1 MNIADVNDIAGFAR
15 PILTALDATPI
26 CSLSPS
32 CVNSRNE
39 LQRFADARDS
49 GALDNLADLSNQLE
63 STQGTETLEATT
75 DKLKGLLTKVNS
87 ATQSLGGGDVTLN
100 YLDRTL
106 TTSLAILIG
115 ATYLLGM
122 ITGWTVLGFLRKSI
136 HRVSQAPP
144 RSN

>member
-1 MNIADVNDIAGFAR
+1 MRMLYGF
-15 PILTALDATPI
+15 ILLVLLAAIGVFALQ
-26 CSLSPS
+26 
-32 CVNSRNE
+32 NR
-39 LQRFADARDS
+39 
-49 GALDNLADLSNQLE
+49 
-63 STQGTETLEATT
+63 
-75 DKLKGLLTKVNS
+75 
-87 ATQSLGGGDVTLN
+87 GDVTLN

>member
-1 MNIADVNDIAGFAR
+1 MRILYGF
-15 PILTALDATPI
+15 ILLVLLAAIGVFALQ
-26 CSLSPS
+26 
-32 CVNSRNE
+32 NR
-39 LQRFADARDS
+39 
-49 GALDNLADLSNQLE
+49 
-63 STQGTETLEATT
+63 
-75 DKLKGLLTKVNS
+75 
-87 ATQSLGGGDVTLN
+87 GDVTLN

-122 ITGWTVLGFLRKSI
+122 ITGWTVLGFLRRSI

>member
-1 MNIADVNDIAGFAR
+1 MLYGF
-15 PILTALDATPI
+15 ILLVLLAAIGVFALQ
-26 CSLSPS
+26 
-32 CVNSRNE
+32 NR
-39 LQRFADARDS
+39 
-49 GALDNLADLSNQLE
+49 
-63 STQGTETLEATT
+63 
-75 DKLKGLLTKVNS
+75 
-87 ATQSLGGGDVTLN
+87 GDVTLN

>member
-1 MNIADVNDIAGFAR
+1 MLYGF
-15 PILTALDATPI
+15 ILLVLLAAIGVFALQ
-26 CSLSPS
+26 
-32 CVNSRNE
+32 NR
-39 LQRFADARDS
+39 
-49 GALDNLADLSNQLE
+49 
-63 STQGTETLEATT
+63 
-75 DKLKGLLTKVNS
+75 
-87 ATQSLGGGDVTLN
+87 GDVTLD